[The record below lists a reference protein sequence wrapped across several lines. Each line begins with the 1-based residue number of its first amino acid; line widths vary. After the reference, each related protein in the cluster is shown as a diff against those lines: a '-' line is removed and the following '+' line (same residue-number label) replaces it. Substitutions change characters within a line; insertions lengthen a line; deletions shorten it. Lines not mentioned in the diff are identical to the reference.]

1 MNDANFGIGT
11 LEPRFRSSRERAA
24 SAPRERIRMKRIRV
38 PSGFLDFTDL
48 FVGKPVPAFAGHA
61 PRGAKTH
68 AKTCAQT
75 CVKTCVKELTK
86 Y

>member
-1 MNDANFGIGT
+1 
-11 LEPRFRSSRERAA
+11 
-24 SAPRERIRMKRIRV
+24 MKKIRV